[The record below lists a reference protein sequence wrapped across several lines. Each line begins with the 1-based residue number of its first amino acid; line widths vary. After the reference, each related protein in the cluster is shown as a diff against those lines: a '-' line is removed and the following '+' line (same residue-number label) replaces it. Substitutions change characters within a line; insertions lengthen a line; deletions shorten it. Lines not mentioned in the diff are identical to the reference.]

1 MAPEALESPMDV
13 LKPYFLLACV
23 AFVVGFVGY
32 WMLGQALTV
41 SAPPGDPAYQ
51 APAAAPTHDFNRGK
65 LI

>member
-1 MAPEALESPMDV
+1 MDV

-41 SAPPGDPAYQ
+41 SPPLGDPAYQ
-51 APAAAPTHDFNRGK
+51 APAAAPSPAPDFNRGK